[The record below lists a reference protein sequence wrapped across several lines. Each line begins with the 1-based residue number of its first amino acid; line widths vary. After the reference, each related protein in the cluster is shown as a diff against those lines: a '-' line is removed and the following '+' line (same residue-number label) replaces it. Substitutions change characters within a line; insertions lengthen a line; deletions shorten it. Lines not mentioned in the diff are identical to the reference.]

1 MFKREKI
8 YDTIKI
14 LPLPFARARLF
25 AAFSCFPLM
34 FLSYSRKFNRI
45 RLHFFLLLENSSN
58 TRATMTMT
66 VTTRRHSLLS
76 SSFPSF
82 LFAVLAITTTT
93 IFTTPGGVRALR
105 RERHS
110 SAPSLENLDLRLRSA
125 ECAACHR
132 VVAQLHER
140 LLPKIKSQMKLEK
153 DR

>member
-1 MFKREKI
+1 
-8 YDTIKI
+8 
-14 LPLPFARARLF
+14 
-25 AAFSCFPLM
+25 
-34 FLSYSRKFNRI
+34 
-45 RLHFFLLLENSSN
+45 
-58 TRATMTMT
+58 MT
-66 VTTRRHSLLS
+66 VTTTRRHSLLS
-76 SSFPSF
+76 SF
-82 LFAVLAITTTT
+82 LFAVLAITT
-93 IFTTPGGVRALR
+93 IFATPGGVRALR

>member
-14 LPLPFARARLF
+14 LPLPFARAR
-25 AAFSCFPLM
+25 FSPPFLVFLI
-34 FLSYSRKFNRI
+34 FLSCSRKFNRI

-58 TRATMTMT
+58 TRATMTT
-66 VTTRRHSLLS
+66 TTTRRHSLLS

-82 LFAVLAITTTT
+82 LFAALAITTTT
-93 IFTTPGGVRALR
+93 IFTPPGGVRALR